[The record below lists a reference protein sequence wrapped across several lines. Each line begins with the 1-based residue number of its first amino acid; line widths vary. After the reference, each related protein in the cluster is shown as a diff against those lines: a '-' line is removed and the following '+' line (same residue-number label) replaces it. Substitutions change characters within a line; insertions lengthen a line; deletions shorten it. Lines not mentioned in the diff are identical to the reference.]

1 MNFDKYTQKAQ
12 EAISQTQQV
21 ALEFS
26 HQSVEPAHL
35 LLALLRQQDGI
46 VPALVTRISG
56 STAGLLD
63 AVQKDLESRPKVY
76 GSTTTLTLISE

>member
-46 VPALVTRISG
+46 RNGYRERYRLHHDTVKGVRLF
-56 STAGLLD
+56 
-63 AVQKDLESRPKVY
+63 
-76 GSTTTLTLISE
+76 